1 MGQILLNQRAR
12 QSSAWINLFGERKEE
27 KNKDCCCADDV
38 SLVHAHSDT
47 CSWSGLIKSFTKSQT
62 FKDWSKV
69 VEAIAVEL
77 AKRRRISNGRFLVP
91 SPSSLFPSFPLQQE
105 VCGTPEKNNNCCNLH
120 RRRLWKKLWERR
132 RRRKGRI
139 TFIFHPVPW
148 RFQKVRWIMDGLD
161 WIGWTWRH
169 SKGLREREREE
180 NFSESRQKNE
190 EEESERRIEVHPFT
204 LTQMVLSKKWK
215 SLQYWGR

>member
-12 QSSAWINLFGERKEE
+12 LSSAWINLFGERKEE

-38 SLVHAHSDT
+38 SLVHAQSDT

-77 AKRRRISNGRFLVP
+77 AKRRRISNGRFLVQ
-91 SPSSLFPSFPLQQE
+91 SPSTLFPSFPLQHE
-105 VCGTPEKNNNCCNLH
+105 VLWNARKGNNSCNLH
-120 RRRLWKKLWERR
+120 RRW
-132 RRRKGRI
+132 RRRK
-139 TFIFHPVPW
+139 W
-148 RFQKVRWIMDGLD
+148 KKD
-161 WIGWTWRH
+161 W
-169 SKGLREREREE
+169 SSSSQ
-180 NFSESRQKNE
+180 FP
-190 EEESERRIEVHPFT
+190 VHPFT
-204 LTQMVLSKKWK
+204 LASFKKWK